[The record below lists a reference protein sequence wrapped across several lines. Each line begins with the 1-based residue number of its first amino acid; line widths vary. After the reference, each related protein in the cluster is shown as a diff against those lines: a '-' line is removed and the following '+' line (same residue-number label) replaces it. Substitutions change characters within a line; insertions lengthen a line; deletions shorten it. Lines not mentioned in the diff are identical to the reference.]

1 MKSLVRSLW
10 QDIRFGLRVLAKS
23 PGFTATAVL
32 TLALGIGANTAVF
45 TVVYGVLLHP
55 LPFPQPDRI
64 VQLAETYK
72 DQTGEM
78 SLTATELRRLG
89 SHSSPFQYTAGL
101 TVVGYNLAVGNTA
114 VHLRGMP
121 VGAEFF
127 GVLGVAPEIGRDFI
141 AADDAG
147 EGQHVAI
154 VTYNLWQHYLAAD
167 PNAIGKQ
174 VLLNGDPF
182 IVIGVMPRSF
192 TPIGEPGAT
201 DSGAPDLYTPL
212 ALVAKTIGSGE
223 NIDVLA
229 RLKPGVTPAELAT
242 NNALIVQDFRR
253 ESPEDFP
260 EGRGIDFLP
269 YQRMIGM
276 DVRVYLFVLLGAIGF
291 VLLIAC
297 ANVANLL
304 LARGGLRG
312 REIAV
317 RISLGASPQR
327 IVRLLLVESMLVA
340 IAGGALGL
348 LIASFGMS
356 SLLALAPVDLP
367 RATDIHLDVAA
378 FAFAF
383 LVALLTGAL
392 FGTAPALDATR
403 VNLTDSLKEGVGRS
417 SASPIRTRLRKILVV
432 GEFAV
437 SLVLLTGAGL
447 MIATFSRL
455 LHTDPGFN
463 PHPVLSMQFWM
474 VGSRYTSTAQ
484 VENFNHALIAR
495 LESTPG
501 VEAAG
506 VVSAGLPLERGG
518 NNGIKLIGSSDT
530 EWHSVDYREITPGY
544 FRAMGIAMR
553 DGRNFSDADTGAAA
567 RVTIVNESF
576 ARQFFP
582 QKSAIGEHIAL
593 GGKDSAEIVGVV
605 RDVKSHLDQ
614 PAPPTTFIPAAQ
626 ASYGTSQLF
635 EGWFPRTVVVRV
647 ATSAAGKAIDP
658 LTLTRAVRDA
668 FTEVDPLIPV
678 GSTRS
683 MEQVLSRSLALR
695 NFMRMLLSSFAIL
708 ALLLAAIGIYGVI
721 SYAVSQRTRE
731 IGVRMALGATPSG
744 MLSLILAE
752 SLQLIFFG
760 VLFGVAA
767 AFGLTRML
775 ASMLYGVTSTDPLI
789 FVSVTLLLIVIAL
802 AACLIPARRA
812 MRIDP
817 MVALRHE

>member
-1 MKSLVRSLW
+1 MNSFVRSLW

-23 PGFTATAVL
+23 PGFTSTAIL

-45 TVVYGVLLHP
+45 TVVYGVLLRP

-78 SLTATELRRLG
+78 SLTATELRRLD
-89 SHSSPFQYTAGL
+89 SHSSPFQYVSGITE
-101 TVVGYNLAVGNTA
+101 VGYNLAVGNTA
-114 VHLRGMP
+114 VHIQGMP
-121 VGAEFF
+121 AGADYFR
-127 GVLGVAPEIGRDFI
+127 VLGVAPEIGRDFV

-167 PNAIGKQ
+167 PNPIGKPI
-174 VLLNGDPF
+174 LLNGEPF
-182 IVIGVMPRSF
+182 TVIGVMPRSF
-192 TPIGEPGAT
+192 AT
-201 DSGAPDLYTPL
+201 VGQSGAPDSSAPDVWTPL
-212 ALVAKTIGSGE
+212 ALVAKTMGSGE

-229 RLKPGVTPAELAT
+229 RLKPGVTRAELAA
-242 NNALIVQDFRR
+242 NNALIIQDFRR
-253 ESPEDFP
+253 ENPEDFP
-260 EGRGIDFLP
+260 EGRRIDFIP

-317 RISLGASPQR
+317 RISLGASPRR

-348 LIASFGMS
+348 LIASLGMD

-367 RATDIHLDVAA
+367 RAADIHLDAAA

-383 LVALLTGAL
+383 LIALLTGAL

-417 SASPIRTRLRKILVV
+417 SASPIRTRLRKMLVV

-474 VGSRYTSTAQ
+474 VGSRYNSTEQ

-506 VVSAGLPLERGG
+506 VVSAGLPLQRGG

-544 FRAMGIAMR
+544 FRTMGISLR
-553 DGRNFSDADTGAAA
+553 DGRSFTDADTGAAA

-605 RDVKSHLDQ
+605 RDVKSYLDQ
-614 PAPPTTFIPAAQ
+614 PAPPTTFVPAAQ
-626 ASYGTSQLF
+626 ASFVTSQLF

-647 ATSAAGKAIDP
+647 ATSAAGQSIDP
-658 LTLTRAVRDA
+658 LNLTRAVRDA

-695 NFMRMLLSSFAIL
+695 NFMRMLLSAFAIL

-721 SYAVSQRTRE
+721 SYAVTQRTRE

-752 SLQLIFFG
+752 SLRLIFFG
-760 VLFGVAA
+760 VVFGVAA
-767 AFGLTRML
+767 AFALTRML
-775 ASMLYGVTSTDPLI
+775 ASMLYGVTSTDPVI
-789 FVSVTLLLIVIAL
+789 FISVTLLLTVIAL

>member
-1 MKSLVRSLW
+1 MTSLW
-10 QDIRFGLRVLAKS
+10 NDIRFGLRVLAKS

-45 TVVYGVLLHP
+45 TVVYGVLLRP

-72 DQTGEM
+72 DQTGTM
-78 SLTATELRRLG
+78 SVTSTQLRRLG
-89 SHSSPFQYTAGL
+89 SYSSPFQYLAGV
-101 TVVGYNLAVGNTA
+101 TVVGYNLAVGNNA

-121 VGAEFF
+121 VGADFF
-127 GVLGVAPEIGRDFI
+127 RVLGVAPEIGRDFRGE
-141 AADDAG
+141 DDAG

-154 VTYNLWQHYLAAD
+154 VTHNLWQHYLAGD
-167 PNAIGKQ
+167 PNPIGKQ
-174 VLLNGDPF
+174 ILLNGEPF
-182 IVIGVMPRSF
+182 TVIGVMPRTF
-192 TPIGEPGAT
+192 APLGEPGAT
-201 DSGAPDLYTPL
+201 DPGAPDLWTPI
-212 ALVAKTIGSGE
+212 ALVAKTMGSGE

-229 RLKPGVTPAELAT
+229 RLKPDATPAELAA
-242 NNALIVQDFRR
+242 NNAHILEDFRR
-253 ESPEDFP
+253 EFPEDVG
-260 EGRGIDFLP
+260 EGLHIEFLP
-269 YQRMIGM
+269 YQRMVGM

-317 RISLGASPQR
+317 RISLGASPRR

-348 LIASFGMS
+348 LVAAVGMN

-367 RATDIHLDVAA
+367 RAADIHLDAAA
-378 FAFAF
+378 FGFAF
-383 LVALLTGAL
+383 LVAVLTGAL

-403 VNLTDSLKEGVGRS
+403 VNISDSLKEGVGRS
-417 SASPIRTRLRKILVV
+417 SASPVRTRLRKMLVV

-474 VGSRYTSTAQ
+474 VGSRYTSTTQ
-484 VENFNHALIAR
+484 VENFNHALVAR
-495 LESTPG
+495 LEAIPG

-506 VVSAGLPLERGG
+506 IVSAGLPLERGG
-518 NNGIKLIGSSDT
+518 NNGVKLIDSRDT
-530 EWHSVDYREITPGY
+530 DWHNVDYREITPGY
-544 FRAMGIAMR
+544 FRAMGIALR
-553 DGRNFSDADTGAAA
+553 DGRNFTEGDNEAAA

-576 ARQFFP
+576 ARQFFS
-582 QKSAIGEHIAL
+582 QKTAIGEHIAL
-593 GGKDSAEIVGVV
+593 GGKTPTEIVGVV
-605 RDVKSHLDQ
+605 RDVKSYLDR
-614 PAPPTTFIPAAQ
+614 PASPTTFVPAAQ
-626 ASYGTSQLF
+626 ASFETSELF
-635 EGWFPRTVVVRV
+635 EGWFPRTVVVR
-647 ATSAAGKAIDP
+647 ASAAHGAATNAIDP
-658 LTLTRAVRDA
+658 LVLTHAVRDVFA
-668 FTEVDPLIPV
+668 EVDPLIPT

-695 NFMRMLLSSFAIL
+695 NFMRMLLSAFAVL

-731 IGVRMALGATPSG
+731 IGVRMALGATPVG
-744 MLSLILAE
+744 MLRLILSE
-752 SLQLIFFG
+752 SLRLILFG
-760 VLFGVAA
+760 VVIGVAA
-767 AFGLTRML
+767 ALGLTRML
-775 ASMLYGVTSTDPLI
+775 GSLLYGITSTDPVI
-789 FVSVTLLLIVIAL
+789 FLSVTALLVSIAL

-817 MVALRHE
+817 MAALRHE

>member
-1 MKSLVRSLW
+1 MKSLW

-45 TVVYGVLLHP
+45 TVVYGVLLRP
-55 LPFPQPDRI
+55 LPFPEPDRI

-78 SLTATELRRLG
+78 SLTATQLHRLA
-89 SHSSPFQYTAGL
+89 SYSSPFQYVAGI
-101 TVVGYNLAVGNTA
+101 TEIGYNLAAGNNA

-121 VGAEFF
+121 VGADFF
-127 GVLGVAPEIGRDFI
+127 RVLGVAPEVGRDFV
-141 AADDAG
+141 ASDDDGDG
-147 EGQHVAI
+147 EHVVI
-154 VTYNLWQHYLAAD
+154 VTHNLWQQYLAAD
-167 PNAIGKQ
+167 PHSIGKQ

-182 IVIGVMPRSF
+182 TVIGVMPRSF

-212 ALVAKTIGSGE
+212 ALVAKTTGSGE

-229 RLKPGVTPAELAT
+229 RLKPGVTPAELAA
-242 NNALIVQDFRR
+242 NNALILQGFRRDFPQDF
-253 ESPEDFP
+253 PD
-260 EGRGIDFLP
+260 GRQIDFLS

-276 DVRVYLFVLLGAIGF
+276 DVRIYLYILLGAIGF

-327 IVRLLLVESMLVA
+327 IVRLLIVESMLVA
-340 IAGGALGL
+340 IAGGVLGL
-348 LIASFGMS
+348 VIAALGMS
-356 SLLALAPVDLP
+356 SLLAFAPVDLP
-367 RATDIHLDVAA
+367 RTADIHLDAA
-378 FAFAF
+378 TFAFAF

-392 FGTAPALDATR
+392 FGSAPALDATR

-417 SASPIRTRLRKILVV
+417 SASPIRARLRKMLVV

-437 SLVLLTGAGL
+437 SLVLLAGAGL
-447 MIATFSRL
+447 MIATFSHL

-474 VGSRYTSTAQ
+474 VGSRYNSTPQ
-484 VENFNHALIAR
+484 VENFNRALTAR

-506 VVSAGLPLERGG
+506 VVSAGLPLQRGG

-544 FRAMGIAMR
+544 FLAMGIAMR
-553 DGRNFSDADTGAAA
+553 DGRNFSDADSEATA
-567 RVTIVNESF
+567 RVAIINEAF

-582 QKSAIGEHIAL
+582 QKSAIGQYVAL

-605 RDVKSHLDQ
+605 RDVKSYLDQ
-614 PAPPTTFIPAAQ
+614 PAPPTTFVPAAQ
-626 ASYGTSQLF
+626 ASFSTSQLF

-647 ATSAAGKAIDP
+647 ARSAAGRAIDP
-658 LTLTRAVRDA
+658 LSLARAVRDA
-668 FTEVDPLIPV
+668 FAEVDPLIPV

-695 NFMRMLLSSFAIL
+695 NFMRILLSAFAIL

-731 IGVRMALGATPSG
+731 IGVRMALGATPAG

-752 SLQLIFFG
+752 SLRLILFG
-760 VLFGVAA
+760 VVIGVAA

-775 ASMLYGVTSTDPLI
+775 ASMLYGITSTDPLI
-789 FVSVTLLLIVIAL
+789 FLSVTFLLVVIAL
-802 AACLIPARRA
+802 AACLVPARRA

>member
-1 MKSLVRSLW
+1 MKSLW
-10 QDIRFGLRVLAKS
+10 QDIRFGLRALAKS

-32 TLALGIGANTAVF
+32 TLALGIGANTAIF
-45 TVVYGVLLHP
+45 TIVYGVLLRP
-55 LPFPQPDRI
+55 LPFPQPDNI

-72 DQTGEM
+72 DQTGDM
-78 SLTATELRRLG
+78 SLTSTELRRLG
-89 SHSSPFQYTAGL
+89 SYSSPFQYISGITE
-101 TVVGYNLAVGNTA
+101 VGYNLAVGNTA

-121 VGAEFF
+121 AGADYFR
-127 GVLGVAPEIGRDFI
+127 VLGVAPEIGRDF
-141 AADDAG
+141 AAEDDAG

-167 PNAIGKQ
+167 PNPIGKPI
-174 VLLNGDPF
+174 LLNGEPF
-182 IVIGVMPRSF
+182 TVIGVMPRSF
-192 TPIGEPGAT
+192 STIGQSGAP
-201 DSGAPDLYTPL
+201 DSGAPDVWTPL
-212 ALVAKTIGSGE
+212 ALVAKTMGSGS

-229 RLKPGVTPAELAT
+229 RLKPGVTPAELAA
-242 NNALIVQDFRR
+242 NNALILQDFHR
-253 ESPEDFP
+253 EFP
-260 EGRGIDFLP
+260 DDVGQDIRIDFLP

-276 DVRVYLFVLLGAIGF
+276 DFRVYLFVLLGAIGF

-317 RISLGASPQR
+317 RISLGASPPR

-340 IAGGALGL
+340 VAGGALGL
-348 LIASFGMS
+348 LTASLGLS

-367 RATDIHLDVAA
+367 RANDIHLDAAA

-383 LVALLTGAL
+383 LIALLTGAL

-403 VNLTDSLKEGVGRS
+403 VNLSDSLKEGVGRS
-417 SASPIRTRLRKILVV
+417 SASPIRTRLRKMLVV

-463 PHPVLSMQFWM
+463 PHPVLSMEFWM
-474 VGSRYTSTAQ
+474 TGSRYNSTAQ
-484 VENFNHALIAR
+484 VANFNKALVAR
-495 LESTPG
+495 LESIPG
-501 VEAAG
+501 IEAAG
-506 VVSAGLPLERGG
+506 VVSAGLPLQRGG

-553 DGRNFSDADTGAAA
+553 DGRNFTEADTEAAA
-567 RVTIVNESF
+567 RVTIVNDSF

-582 QKSAIGEHIAL
+582 QRSAIGEHIAL
-593 GGKDSAEIVGVV
+593 GGKDSTEIVGVV
-605 RDVKSHLDQ
+605 RDVKSYLDQ

-626 ASYGTSQLF
+626 ASYRTSQLF

-647 ATSAAGKAIDP
+647 ATSAAGTAIDP
-658 LTLTRAVRDA
+658 LALTRSVRDA

-683 MEQVLSRSLALR
+683 MEQVLSHSLALR
-695 NFMRMLLSSFAIL
+695 NFMRMLLSAFAIL

-744 MLSLILAE
+744 MLALILRE
-752 SLQLIFFG
+752 SLQLILFG
-760 VLFGVAA
+760 IAIGVAA
-767 AFGLTRML
+767 ALGLTRML
-775 ASMLYGVTSTDPLI
+775 ASMLYAVSSTDPLI
-789 FVSVTLLLIVIAL
+789 FLSVTALLVVIAL

>member
-1 MKSLVRSLW
+1 MKSLW
-10 QDIRFGLRVLAKS
+10 QDIRFGLRALAKS

-32 TLALGIGANTAVF
+32 TLALGIGATTAIF
-45 TVVYGVLLHP
+45 TVVYGVVLGP

-64 VQLAETYK
+64 VQLAQTYK
-72 DQTGEM
+72 DQTGDM
-78 SLTATELRRLG
+78 SLTSTELRRLG
-89 SHSSPFQYTAGL
+89 SYSSPFQYVSGITA
-101 TVVGYNLAVGNTA
+101 VGYNLAVGATA
-114 VHLRGMP
+114 VHLHGMP
-121 VGAEFF
+121 AGADYFR
-127 GVLGVAPEIGRDFI
+127 VLGVAPEIGRDFT
-141 AADDAG
+141 AEDDAG

-167 PNAIGKQ
+167 PNPIGKPI
-174 VLLNGDPF
+174 LLNGEPF
-182 IVIGVMPRSF
+182 TVIGVMPRSF
-192 TPIGEPGAT
+192 STIGQSGAP
-201 DSGAPDLYTPL
+201 DSGAPDVWTPL
-212 ALVAKTIGSGE
+212 ALVAKTMGSGS

-229 RLKPGVTPAELAT
+229 RLKPSVTPAELAA
-242 NNALIVQDFRR
+242 NNALILQDLHR
-253 ESPEDFP
+253 EFPEDIGQ
-260 EGRGIDFLP
+260 EIRIDFLP

-276 DVRVYLFVLLGAIGF
+276 DFRVYLFVLLGAIGF

-317 RISLGASPQR
+317 RISLGASPRR

-340 IAGGALGL
+340 VAGGALGL
-348 LIASFGMS
+348 LTASLGLN

-367 RATDIHLDVAA
+367 RAGDIHLDAAA

-383 LVALLTGAL
+383 LIALLTGAL
-392 FGTAPALDATR
+392 FGTAPALEATR
-403 VNLTDSLKEGVGRS
+403 VNLSDSLKEGVGRS
-417 SASPIRTRLRKILVV
+417 SASPIRTRLRKMLVV

-474 VGSRYTSTAQ
+474 TGSRYSSTAQ
-484 VENFNHALIAR
+484 VANFNKALVER
-495 LESTPG
+495 LESIPG
-501 VEAAG
+501 IEAAG

-553 DGRNFSDADTGAAA
+553 DGRSFTDADTESGA
-567 RVTIVNESF
+567 RVAIVNDSF

-593 GGKDSAEIVGVV
+593 GGKDSTEIVGVV
-605 RDVKSHLDQ
+605 RDVKSYLDQ
-614 PAPPTTFIPAAQ
+614 PAPPTTFVPAAQ

-635 EGWFPRTVVVRV
+635 EGWFPRTVVVRLI
-647 ATSAAGKAIDP
+647 TSGAGKAIDP
-658 LTLTRAVRDA
+658 LALTRAVRDA

-683 MEQVLSRSLALR
+683 MEQVLSHSLALR
-695 NFMRMLLSSFAIL
+695 NFMRMLLSAFAIL

-744 MLSLILAE
+744 MLGLILRE
-752 SLQLIFFG
+752 SLQLILFG
-760 VLFGVAA
+760 VVIGVAA

-775 ASMLYGVTSTDPLI
+775 ASMLYGVSSTDPLI
-789 FVSVTLLLIVIAL
+789 FLSVTSLLVAIAL

>member
-1 MKSLVRSLW
+1 MKSFLRSLS
-10 QDIRFGLRVLAKS
+10 QDVRFGLRVLAKS

-32 TLALGIGANTAVF
+32 TLALGTGATTAIF
-45 TVVYGVLLHP
+45 TVVYGVLLRP

-72 DQTGEM
+72 DQTGDM
-78 SLTATELRRLG
+78 SVTATQLRRL
-89 SHSSPFQYTAGL
+89 SSFSSPFQYVAGF
-101 TVVGYNLAVGNTA
+101 TEISYNLAIGNTA
-114 VHLRGMP
+114 IHLHGMP
-121 VGAEFF
+121 AGAGYFR
-127 GVLGVAPEIGRDFI
+127 VLGVAPEIGRDF
-141 AADDAG
+141 ATEDDTG
-147 EGQHVAI
+147 DGQRVAI
-154 VTYNLWQHYLAAD
+154 VTYNLWQHYLASD
-167 PNAIGKQ
+167 PNVIGKPI
-174 VLLNGDPF
+174 LLNGEPF
-182 IVIGVMPRSF
+182 TVIGVMPRTFSAL
-192 TPIGEPGAT
+192 GQ
-201 DSGAPDLYTPL
+201 SGSPDTSAPDVWTPL
-212 ALVAKTIGSGE
+212 ALVAKTTGSGE

-229 RLKPGVTPAELAT
+229 RLKPGVTPAELTA
-242 NNALIVQDFRR
+242 NNALIIQDFRR
-253 ESPEDFP
+253 ENPENFP
-260 EGRGIDFLP
+260 EGRWIDFLS
-269 YQRMIGM
+269 YQHMIGL
-276 DVRVYLFVLLGAIGF
+276 DFRVYLFVLLGAIGF

-317 RISLGASPQR
+317 RISLGASPRR
-327 IVRLLLVESMLVA
+327 ILRLLLVESMLVA

-348 LIASFGMS
+348 LIASLGMD

-367 RATDIHLDVAA
+367 RAADIHLDAAA
-378 FAFAF
+378 FLFAF
-383 LVALLTGAL
+383 FVALLTGAL

-417 SASPIRTRLRKILVV
+417 SASPIRTRLRKMLVV
-432 GEFAV
+432 GEFAI

-463 PHPVLSMQFWM
+463 AHPVLSVQFWM
-474 VGSRYTSTAQ
+474 MGSRYSSSAQ
-484 VENFNHALIAR
+484 IANFNTALVTR
-495 LESTPG
+495 LSSIPG
-501 VEAAG
+501 VEAAA
-506 VVSAGLPLERGG
+506 VISAGLPLERGG
-518 NNGIKLIGSSDT
+518 NNGIKLIGSTDA

-544 FRAMGIAMR
+544 FRAMGIALR
-553 DGRNFSDADTGAAA
+553 DGRDFSTADTGATA
-567 RVTIVNESF
+567 RVLIVNDSF

-582 QKSAIGEHIAL
+582 QKSAVGEHIAL

-605 RDVKSHLDQ
+605 RDVKSYLDQ
-614 PAPPTTFIPAAQ
+614 PAPPTTFVPAAQ
-626 ASYGTSQLF
+626 ASFETSQLF

-647 ATSAAGKAIDP
+647 ATSAAGQSIDP
-658 LTLTRAVRDA
+658 LNLTRAVRDA
-668 FTEVDPLIPV
+668 FTEVDPLIPI

-695 NFMRMLLSSFAIL
+695 NFMRMLLSAFAIL

-752 SLQLIFFG
+752 SLRLIFFG
-760 VLFGVAA
+760 VVIGVVA

-789 FVSVTLLLIVIAL
+789 FVSVTLLLVIIAL

>member
-1 MKSLVRSLW
+1 MKSLW
-10 QDIRFGLRVLAKS
+10 QDIRFGFRVLAKS

-32 TLALGIGANTAVF
+32 TLALGIGANTAIF
-45 TVVYGVLLHP
+45 TVVYGVLLRP

-64 VQLAETYK
+64 VQLAQTYK
-72 DQTGEM
+72 DQTSDM
-78 SLTATELRRLG
+78 SVTATQLRRLG
-89 SHSSPFQYTAGL
+89 SYASPFEYLAGITESSYTL
-101 TVVGYNLAVGNTA
+101 TVGNNA
-114 VHLRGMP
+114 VHLHGMP
-121 VGAEFF
+121 VGSDFF
-127 GVLGVAPEIGRDFI
+127 RVLGVEPEIGRDFDSD
-141 AADDAG
+141 DDAG
-147 EGQHVAI
+147 EGRHVAI

-167 PNAIGKQ
+167 PNPVGKPI
-174 VLLNGDPF
+174 LLNGEPF
-182 IVIGVMPRSF
+182 TVIGVMPRSF
-192 TPIGEPGAT
+192 STIGQ
-201 DSGAPDLYTPL
+201 SGAPDSSAPDVWTPL
-212 ALVAKTIGSGE
+212 ALVAKTMGSGE

-229 RLKPGVTPAELAT
+229 RLKPGVAPAELAA
-242 NNALIVQDFRR
+242 NNALILEDFHR
-253 ESPEDFP
+253 EFPEDVGQ
-260 EGRGIDFLP
+260 EARIDFLP

-276 DVRVYLFVLLGAIGF
+276 DFRVYLFVLLGAIGF

-317 RISLGASPQR
+317 RISLGASPRR

-340 IAGGALGL
+340 LAGGVLGL
-348 LIASFGMS
+348 LTAALSMN

-367 RATDIHLDVAA
+367 RANDVHLDAPA

-383 LVALLTGAL
+383 LVALLTGVL

-403 VNLTDSLKEGVGRS
+403 VNLSDSLKEGVGRS
-417 SASPIRTRLRKILVV
+417 SASPIRTRLRKMLVV

-474 VGSRYTSTAQ
+474 TGSRYNSTAQ
-484 VENFNHALIAR
+484 VANFNKALVAR
-495 LESTPG
+495 LQSIPG
-501 VEAAG
+501 IEAAG

-518 NNGIKLIGSSDT
+518 NFDFKLIGSSDT
-530 EWHSVDYREITPGY
+530 DGHNADYREITPGY

-553 DGRNFSDADTGAAA
+553 DGRGFSEADTESGA
-567 RVTIVNESF
+567 RVAIVNDSF

-582 QKSAIGEHIAL
+582 QKSAIGQHFAL
-593 GGKDSAEIVGVV
+593 GGKDSTEIVGVV
-605 RDVKSHLDQ
+605 RDVKSYLDQ
-614 PAPPTTFIPAAQ
+614 PAPPTMFIPAAQ

-647 ATSAAGKAIDP
+647 VPSAAGKTIDP
-658 LTLTRAVRDA
+658 LALTRGVRDA
-668 FTEVDPLIPV
+668 FTEVDPLIPI

-683 MEQVLSRSLALR
+683 MEQVLSHSLALR
-695 NFMRMLLSSFAIL
+695 NFMRMLLSAFAIL

-744 MLSLILAE
+744 MLGLILRE
-752 SLQLIFFG
+752 SLQLILFG
-760 VLFGVAA
+760 VVIGVAA
-767 AFGLTRML
+767 ALGLTRML
-775 ASMLYGVTSTDPLI
+775 ASMLYGVSSTDPLI
-789 FVSVTLLLIVIAL
+789 FLSVTALLVVIAL

-812 MRIDP
+812 MHIDP